1 MPGVHTKKVTA
12 EQQLE
17 AALDGLAF
25 MVNRRARRGKA
36 APDNDDLDYTP

>member
-1 MPGVHTKKVTA
+1 MPGVHTKKVSA

-25 MVNRRARRGKA
+25 LARRRVRQGRNQ
-36 APDNDDLDYTP
+36 PDDDDGYWP